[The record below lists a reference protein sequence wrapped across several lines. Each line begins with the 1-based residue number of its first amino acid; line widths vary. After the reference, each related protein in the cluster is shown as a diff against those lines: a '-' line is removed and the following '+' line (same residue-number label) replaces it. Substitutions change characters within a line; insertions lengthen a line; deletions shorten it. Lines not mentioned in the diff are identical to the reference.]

1 MEIGHSGGSGTP
13 GASPSTSTGRA
24 SESSA
29 TRETSSSAAFRSPG
43 GRVAGDSSFDVVSR
57 IDEQELENALN
68 QARKEIASRFD
79 FKNSKTSIE
88 KSGKEIIVVSDD
100 ELKLKNVIDII
111 QSRAVKRGISIK
123 AFEYGKVEPAAQG
136 TVRRRIILRT
146 GIPKEKSKPLIDAI
160 KSSKLKVNAQYQ
172 DEQIR
177 VWGKSKDDLQKV
189 IALLRELDYELPLQ
203 FVNYR

>member
-1 MEIGHSGGSGTP
+1 L
-13 GASPSTSTGRA
+13 PS
-24 SESSA
+24 
-29 TRETSSSAAFRSPG
+29 
-43 GRVAGDSSFDVVSR
+43 DSSFDVVSR

-68 QARKEIASRFD
+68 QARKEIAGRFD

-88 KSGKEIIVVSDD
+88 NTPKEITIVSDD
-100 ELKLKNVIDII
+100 ELKLKNVVDIV

-123 AFEYGKVEPAAQG
+123 AFDYGKVEPAAQG
-136 TVRRRIILRT
+136 TVRQKITLRT
-146 GIPKEKSKPLIDAI
+146 GIPKDKSKPLFDAI

-177 VWGKSKDDLQKV
+177 ISAKSKDDLQKV
-189 IALLRELDYELPLQ
+189 IVLLQKLDYELPLQ